1 MTMPS
6 SPNSISFLQLKTE
19 FQGNN
24 PVSINQYYRDGGK
37 VPFQKTVQ
45 TAQWVAKTYS
55 LNVNSVA
62 QTTGGP
68 YGIIQKWD
76 HNGITVYGAAGTST
90 QVSNSQS
97 TTGFQFRR
105 GTFQSTVTTPKS
117 GNVAA
122 YDTHYYVIERYEYVT
137 STYEVNQSV
146 PVGNVNSTI
155 LIRMSDFYDTAH

>member
-24 PVSINQYYRDGGK
+24 PVSINQYYRGGGK
-37 VPFQKTVQ
+37 VPSQKTVQ
-45 TAQWVAKTYS
+45 VAQWVAPTYS

-68 YGIIQKWD
+68 YGVLQKWD
-76 HNGITVYGAAGTST
+76 HYGVTVYGAAGTSS
-90 QVSNSQS
+90 QISGSQS
-97 TTGFQFRR
+97 STGFQFRR

-117 GNVAA
+117 GSVAA
-122 YDTHYYVIERYEYVT
+122 YDTHYYAIERYEYVWV
-137 STYEVNQSV
+137 SNNVNLSV
-146 PVGNVNSTI
+146 PVGDVNSTI
-155 LIRMSDFYDTAH
+155 LIRMSHFYDTAL